1 LLNFHSGNSLFRRA
15 VGDMIKTESL
25 SFSYDGS
32 AQALIEINLELRD
45 GEFLAL
51 LGANGCGKTTLLK
64 HLNGLLKPSSG
75 KVFLDDK
82 DLNLLKD
89 EEIFRRVGMVFQE
102 TNDQLFGASV
112 EQDVAFGTVNLGL
125 KPDEVARR
133 TTEALKLVGAS
144 ELYDKAIHTLS
155 FGQKRRVAIAGVL
168 AMEPETI
175 LLDEPT
181 SGLDPR
187 GASLIMR
194 LLRKLNRERGI
205 AMIMATHDVEL
216 VPLFSDRVAIMSKG
230 KIVDEGP
237 PGKVFANTD
246 MIRQVQLRLPRMGH
260 LIEILQ
266 KKEGMHFQNI
276 PLTIG
281 EARREILRLVG
292 RSSNIENS
300 CQARLSGESPYET

>member
-1 LLNFHSGNSLFRRA
+1 
-15 VGDMIKTESL
+15 MIKTEAL
-25 SFSYDGS
+25 SFSYDSGI
-32 AQALIEINLELRD
+32 QALCEINLELRD

-51 LGANGCGKTTLLK
+51 LGGNGCGKTTLLK

-82 DLNLLKD
+82 ELRFFKD
-89 EEIFRRVGMVFQE
+89 EEIFRRVGMVFQDP
-102 TNDQLFGASV
+102 NDQLFSATV
-112 EQDVAFGTVNLGL
+112 EQDVAFGAVNLGL
-125 KPDEVARR
+125 KPEEVARR
-133 TTEALKLVGAS
+133 TAEALKLVGAS
-144 ELYDKAIHTLS
+144 ELPHRAIHTLS
-155 FGQKRRVAIAGVL
+155 FGQRRRVAIAGVL

-187 GASLIMR
+187 GVSSIMR
-194 LLRKLNRERGI
+194 LLRKLNREGG
-205 AMIMATHDVEL
+205 ATMIMATHDVEL

-230 KIVDEGP
+230 KIITEGP

-246 MIRQVQLRLPRMGH
+246 MIREVELRLPRVGH

-266 KKEGMHFQNI
+266 KKEGMNFQEI

-281 EARREILRLVG
+281 EARRELLRLV
-292 RSSNIENS
+292 RRAVI
-300 CQARLSGESPYET
+300 

>member
-1 LLNFHSGNSLFRRA
+1 
-15 VGDMIKTESL
+15 MIRTEAL
-25 SFSYDGS
+25 SFSYDGG
-32 AQALIEINLELRD
+32 APALSDVNMELRD

-75 KVFLDDK
+75 RVFLDDRELRLFK
-82 DLNLLKD
+82 DM
-89 EEIFRRVGMVFQE
+89 EIFRRVGMVFQDP
-102 TNDQLFGASV
+102 NDQLFGASV
-112 EQDVAFGTVNLGL
+112 GQDVAFGAMNLGL

-133 TTEALKLVGAS
+133 TIEALKLVGAS
-144 ELYDKAIHTLS
+144 ELPDKAIHTLS

-168 AMEPETI
+168 AMEPEAI

-194 LLRKLNRERGI
+194 LLRKLNREKGI

-216 VPLFSDRVAIMSKG
+216 VPLFSDRVVIMSKG
-230 KIVDEGP
+230 RIIAEGP
-237 PGKVFANTD
+237 PREIFANTD
-246 MIRQVQLRLPRMGH
+246 MIRGVQLRLPRVGH
-260 LIEILQ
+260 LVEILQ
-266 KKEGMHFQNI
+266 KKEGMPFRGI

-281 EARREILRLVG
+281 EARRELLRFVG
-292 RSSNIENS
+292 GSPNMGNGRK
-300 CQARLSGESPYET
+300 ARVPGESPYES